1 MGIQI
6 VDTIIHIYFAKAE
19 QNKAKNICLFKKR
32 PFGTHRRFLTS
43 WESNI
48 WTTSLDLLLYSQI
61 ELLPGFLSSWEANLV
76 FEWSTR
82 FVLKMAK

>member
-19 QNKAKNICLFKKR
+19 QNKAKNICISKKDHLE
-32 PFGTHRRFLTS
+32 PTEDFLTS

-48 WTTSLDLLLYSQI
+48 
-61 ELLPGFLSSWEANLV
+61 
-76 FEWSTR
+76 
-82 FVLKMAK
+82 